1 MYCLFFILFFN
12 LKWIKWRFPINGNVS
27 SNPLYYEK
35 IHKLLFKYAT
45 PSVISLLVA
54 SLYNIVDQIFIGRG
68 IGINGNAAT
77 NVAFPLTTICVS
89 MSLFLGL
96 GGASIFSISL
106 GQGNKKKAADIIGN
120 TIVLAVIF
128 SVLFSIVVRI
138 FVKKLMLM
146 FGATEEVLQYAI
158 DYTSITS
165 IGFLPFV
172 FSTVMSHIIRAD
184 GSPKYSMFS
193 VLSGAIVNTILDP
206 IFIFKLNM
214 GISGAALATVIGQ
227 FVSFL
232 ITLRYVFNFKN
243 ISFNRYSFTLYS
255 ENVVKIFS
263 LGASGGIN
271 QFSIMIVQ
279 ITMNNILSYY
289 GAMSVYGGNIP
300 LAVSGII
307 SKINMLVMAFIIGSG
322 QGSQPIIGFNYGAKN
337 YDRVIDAYKLTVT
350 ITTIIALASFLI
362 FQIFP
367 RQVVSIFGDGSEL
380 YFDFAERYMRIY
392 MLLMIVNGVQP
403 VTGTFFTSIGKAF
416 KGAFIAMT
424 RQLLFLLPLIII
436 LPRIFGIDGVMYAG
450 PISDGIALIVTIIF
464 ISVEINK
471 IKALK
476 SA

>member
-1 MYCLFFILFFN
+1 MV
-12 LKWIKWRFPINGNVS
+12 G
-27 SNPLYYEK
+27 
-35 IHKLLFKYAT
+35 
-45 PSVISLLVA
+45 

-89 MSLFLGL
+89 ISLFLGL
-96 GGASIFSISL
+96 GGASIYSISL

-120 TIVLAVIF
+120 TIVLAIIFSVIF
-128 SVLFSIVVRI
+128 SVIVRI
-138 FVKKLMLM
+138 FVKKFMLM
-146 FGATEEVLQYAI
+146 FGATQEVLQYAV

-184 GSPKYSMFS
+184 GSTKYSMFS
-193 VLSGAIVNTILDP
+193 ISIGAIVNIILDP
-206 IFIFKLNM
+206 IFIFNLNM

-227 FVSFL
+227 FISFL

-243 ISFNRYSFTLYS
+243 ITFNRYSFNLYS
-255 ENVVKIFS
+255 ENVFKIFF

-289 GAMSVYGGNIP
+289 GAMSIYGGNIP
-300 LAVSGII
+300 LAVAGII
-307 SKINMLVMAFIIGSG
+307 AKVNMLIMAFIIGSG

-337 YDRVIDAYKLTVT
+337 YDRVIETYKLTVT
-350 ITTIIALASFLI
+350 ITTAIALISFLI

-367 RQVVSIFGDGSEL
+367 RQVVAIFGDGSEL
-380 YFDFAERYMRIY
+380 YFSFAERYMRIY
-392 MLLMIVNGVQP
+392 MALMIVNGVQP
-403 VTGTFFTSIGKAF
+403 VSGTFFTSIGKAF

-436 LPRIFGIDGVMYAG
+436 LPRIFGIDGVMFAG
-450 PISDGIALIVTIIF
+450 PIADGIALIVTVIL
-464 ISVEINK
+464 ISIEIKK
-471 IKALK
+471 IKLLK
-476 SA
+476 NT

>member
-1 MYCLFFILFFN
+1 MV
-12 LKWIKWRFPINGNVS
+12 G
-27 SNPLYYEK
+27 
-35 IHKLLFKYAT
+35 
-45 PSVISLLVA
+45 

-89 MSLFLGL
+89 ISLFLGL
-96 GGASIFSISL
+96 GGASIYSISL

-120 TIVLAVIF
+120 TIVLAIIFSVIF
-128 SVLFSIVVRI
+128 SVIVRI
-138 FVKKLMLM
+138 FVKKFMLM
-146 FGATEEVLQYAI
+146 FGATQEVLQYAV

-193 VLSGAIVNTILDP
+193 ISIGAIVNIILDP
-206 IFIFKLNM
+206 IFIFNLNM

-227 FVSFL
+227 FISFL

-243 ISFNRYSFTLYS
+243 ITFNRYSFNLYS
-255 ENVVKIFS
+255 ENVFKIFF

-289 GAMSVYGGNIP
+289 GAMSIYGGNIP
-300 LAVSGII
+300 LAVAGII
-307 SKINMLVMAFIIGSG
+307 AKVNMLIMAFIIGSG

-337 YDRVIDAYKLTVT
+337 YDRVIETYKLTVT
-350 ITTIIALASFLI
+350 ITTAIALISFLI

-367 RQVVSIFGDGSEL
+367 RQVVAIFGDGSEL
-380 YFDFAERYMRIY
+380 YFSFAERYMRIY
-392 MLLMIVNGVQP
+392 MALMIVNGVQP
-403 VTGTFFTSIGKAF
+403 VSGTFFTSIGKAF

-436 LPRIFGIDGVMYAG
+436 LPRIFGIDGVMFAG
-450 PISDGIALIVTIIF
+450 PIADGIALIVTIIL
-464 ISVEINK
+464 ISIEIKK
-471 IKALK
+471 IKLLK
-476 SA
+476 NT

>member
-1 MYCLFFILFFN
+1 M
-12 LKWIKWRFPINGNVS
+12 
-27 SNPLYYEK
+27 
-35 IHKLLFKYAT
+35 
-45 PSVISLLVA
+45 VA

-89 MSLFLGL
+89 ISLFLGL
-96 GGASIFSISL
+96 GGASIYSISL

-120 TIVLAVIF
+120 TIVLAIVF
-128 SVLFSIVVRI
+128 SLIFSIVVRV
-138 FVKKLMLM
+138 FVKKFMIM
-146 FGATEEVLQYAI
+146 FGATQEVLQYAI

-165 IGFLPFV
+165 IGFIPFV

-193 VLSGAIVNTILDP
+193 VLIGAAVNIILDP
-206 IFIFKLNM
+206 IFIFKFNM
-214 GISGAALATVIGQ
+214 GISGAALATIIGQ
-227 FVSFL
+227 FISFF
-232 ITLRYVFNFKN
+232 ITLRYVFKFKN
-243 ISFNRYSFTLYS
+243 ITFNRYSFNLYS
-255 ENVVKIFS
+255 ENVLKIFS

-271 QFSIMIVQ
+271 QFSMMIVQ
-279 ITMNNILSYY
+279 ITMNNVLSYY
-289 GAMSVYGGNIP
+289 GALSIYGGNIP

-307 SKINMLVMAFIIGSG
+307 AKINMLIMAFIIGSG

-337 YDRVIDAYKLTVT
+337 YDRVIETYKLTVS
-350 ITTIIALASFLI
+350 ITTIVALISFLI

-380 YFDFAERYMRIY
+380 YFQFAERYMRVY
-392 MLLMIVNGVQP
+392 MALMIVNGIQP
-403 VTGTFFTSIGKAF
+403 VSGTFFTSIGKAF

-450 PISDGIALIVTIIF
+450 PIADGIALIVTIIF
-464 ISVEINK
+464 VSLEIKK
-471 IKALK
+471 IKKLK
-476 SA
+476 SS

>member
-1 MYCLFFILFFN
+1 M
-12 LKWIKWRFPINGNVS
+12 
-27 SNPLYYEK
+27 
-35 IHKLLFKYAT
+35 
-45 PSVISLLVA
+45 VA

-89 MSLFLGL
+89 FSLFLGL

-128 SVLFSIVVRI
+128 GVLFSIFVRI
-138 FVKKLMLM
+138 FVKKLMLS
-146 FGATEEVLQYAI
+146 FGATEEVLQYAV
-158 DYTSITS
+158 DYTNITS

-193 VLSGAIVNTILDP
+193 VLSGALVNAILDP

-232 ITLRYVFNFKN
+232 ITLRYVFHFKN
-243 ISFNRYSFTLYS
+243 ISFNRYSFNLYS
-255 ENVVKIFS
+255 ENVIKIFS

-271 QFSIMIVQ
+271 QLSIMIVQ

-337 YDRVIDAYKLTVT
+337 YERVIDTYKLTVT
-350 ITTIIALASFLI
+350 ITTIIALISFLI

-380 YFDFAERYMRIY
+380 YFDFAEKYMRIY
-392 MLLMIVNGVQP
+392 MMLMIVNGVQP
-403 VTGTFFTSIGKAF
+403 VSGTFFTSIGKAF

-424 RQLLFLLPLIII
+424 RQLLFLLPLLIM

-464 ISVEINK
+464 ISVEIKK
-471 IKALK
+471 IKAL
-476 SA
+476 

>member
-1 MYCLFFILFFN
+1 MN
-12 LKWIKWRFPINGNVS
+12 NNVT

-45 PSVISLLVA
+45 PSIISLLVA

-89 MSLFLGL
+89 ISLFLGL
-96 GGASIFSISL
+96 GGASIYSISL
-106 GQGNKKKAADIIGN
+106 GQGNKKKAADMIGN
-120 TIVLAVIF
+120 TIVLAIVF
-128 SVLFSIVVRI
+128 SLIFSIVVRV
-138 FVKKLMLM
+138 FVKKFMIM
-146 FGATEEVLQYAI
+146 FGATQEVLQYAI

-165 IGFLPFV
+165 IGFIPFV

-193 VLSGAIVNTILDP
+193 VLIGAAVNIILDP
-206 IFIFKLNM
+206 IFIFKFNM
-214 GISGAALATVIGQ
+214 GISGAALATIIGQ
-227 FVSFL
+227 FISFFV
-232 ITLRYVFNFKN
+232 TLRYVFKFKN
-243 ISFNRYSFTLYS
+243 ITFNRYSFNLYS
-255 ENVVKIFS
+255 ENVLKIFS

-271 QFSIMIVQ
+271 QFSMMIVQ
-279 ITMNNILSYY
+279 ITMNNVLSYY
-289 GAMSVYGGNIP
+289 GALSIYGGNIP

-307 SKINMLVMAFIIGSG
+307 AKINMLIMAFIIGSG

-337 YDRVIDAYKLTVT
+337 YDRVIETYKLTVS
-350 ITTIIALASFLI
+350 ITTIVALISFLI

-380 YFDFAERYMRIY
+380 YFQFAERYMRVY
-392 MLLMIVNGVQP
+392 MALMIVNGIQP
-403 VTGTFFTSIGKAF
+403 VSGTFFTSIGKAF

-436 LPRIFGIDGVMYAG
+436 LPRIFGIDGIMYAG
-450 PISDGIALIVTIIF
+450 PIADGIALIVTIIF
-464 ISVEINK
+464 VSLEIKK
-471 IKALK
+471 IKKLK
-476 SA
+476 SS